1 MASETQTGGARIP
14 KRARGRERVAKLL
27 QAATAV
33 FAEKG
38 YEAATMTEIAARA
51 GAPIGSLYQFFPV
64 KEVLADTLVQNYVA
78 LLAADL
84 QALEARA
91 NQIDT
96 QTLVEGLFGLLRAH
110 PRERA
115 AALPLAEARMSEQV
129 RRITF
134 RHMLRK
140 HIAAILRIRAPTLN
154 ADAAR
159 EIAIVMVQLMKA
171 SNTLSDEEG
180 LPGRAAGLR
189 EIQALAVQYLDQRLP
204 TLARVQRQR
213 VDKEIPSSGHR

>member
-1 MASETQTGGARIP
+1 MSSEANMLKARAP
-14 KRARGRERVAKLL
+14 KRARGKQRVAELL
-27 QAATAV
+27 QAAAEV

-64 KEVLADTLVQNYVA
+64 KGALADWLVRNYSD

-91 NQIDT
+91 SRIDT
-96 QTLVEGLFGLLRAH
+96 EALVDNLLGLLRAH
-110 PRERA
+110 GRERSA
-115 AALPLAEARMSEQV
+115 AVQLVEARMDERT
-129 RRITF
+129 RRMTF

-140 HIAAILRIRAPTLN
+140 QTAAILRARSPALS
-154 ADAAR
+154 AEAAR
-159 EIAIVMVQLMKA
+159 EMAVVLVSLMKA
-171 SNTLSDEEG
+171 VSALVDEVS

-189 EIQALAVQYLDQRLP
+189 DLRTIAVQYIEERLTPGRWDP
-204 TLARVQRQR
+204 TVAPDP
-213 VDKEIPSSGHR
+213 VD